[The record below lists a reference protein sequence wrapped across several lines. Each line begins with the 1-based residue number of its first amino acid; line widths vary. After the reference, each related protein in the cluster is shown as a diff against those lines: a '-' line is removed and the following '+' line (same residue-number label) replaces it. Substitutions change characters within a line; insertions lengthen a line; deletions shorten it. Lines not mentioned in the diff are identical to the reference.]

1 LRTVEYFPNL
11 TEWLVS
17 LWVFSLGL
25 LAFLMGSR
33 WLPLIAAG
41 KGEEEHV

>member
-1 LRTVEYFPNL
+1 VEYFPNL
-11 TEWLVS
+11 HEWLVS

-25 LAFLMGSR
+25 LAFLLGSR